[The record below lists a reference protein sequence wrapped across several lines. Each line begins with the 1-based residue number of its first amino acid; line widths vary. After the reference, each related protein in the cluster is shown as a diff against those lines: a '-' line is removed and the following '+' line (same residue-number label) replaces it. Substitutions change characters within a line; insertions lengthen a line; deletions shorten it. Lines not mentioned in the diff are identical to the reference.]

1 MGLGCTLS
9 PFEARM
15 HVELTPEG
23 MVVRPG
29 SDLTSLE
36 ETHVQDAVRA
46 FAPLPAVTVDLTRV
60 GDLPDASLVALARGL
75 VAAGAATV
83 QLRGGNQHQARLL
96 RYCLGSTG
104 QA

>member
-23 MVVRPG
+23 IVVRPG

-46 FAPLPAVTVDLTRV
+46 FAPLPAVTV
-60 GDLPDASLVALARGL
+60 DLPDASLVALARGL